1 MRRYIKLVITPILLL
16 CVLSSVNNSLLSF
29 TFVII
34 HEIAHILTSKLFGSN
49 FNNFRIGAYGS
60 RVELIDLD
68 FLRDK
73 ERLLIYISGPAINLI
88 IVIIGY
94 IISLGNENL
103 IIKIIIE
110 VNLAITLFNLL
121 PAYPLDGARVLEILL
136 SKKMIYK
143 KANKIISIMSYLIG
157 GFFIFT
163 SIVIIFITKKYNA
176 SLTIAGIIIIFITIK
191 ENKTK
196 MYIVMGNIFKKKKI
210 LAKNKYLENRT
221 ISVYIKQGLV
231 NLMAL
236 VDKNRFNIFYVLDDD
251 MKFLF
256 IIYEDELIEALKL
269 YGNITVE
276 EYYKKRKEGY

>member
-73 ERLLIYISGPAINLI
+73 ERLLIYISGPAINLM

>member
-196 MYIVMGNIFKKKKI
+196 MYIIMGNIFKKKKI

>member
-73 ERLLIYISGPAINLI
+73 ERLLIYISGPAINLM

-157 GFFIFT
+157 DFFIFT

>member
-157 GFFIFT
+157 DFFIFT

-196 MYIVMGNIFKKKKI
+196 MYIIMGNIFKKKKI

>member
-73 ERLLIYISGPAINLI
+73 ERLLIYISGPAINLM

-110 VNLAITLFNLL
+110 VYLAITLFNLL

-196 MYIVMGNIFKKKKI
+196 MYIIMGNIFKKKKI

>member
-73 ERLLIYISGPAINLI
+73 ERLLIYISGPAINLM

-196 MYIVMGNIFKKKKI
+196 MYIIMGNIFKKKKI

>member
-73 ERLLIYISGPAINLI
+73 ERLLIYISGPAINLM

-163 SIVIIFITKKYNA
+163 SIVIIFIAKKYNA

-196 MYIVMGNIFKKKKI
+196 MYIIMGNIFKKKKI

>member
-191 ENKTK
+191 ENKIK

>member
-60 RVELIDLD
+60 RVDLIDLD

-73 ERLLIYISGPAINLI
+73 ERLLIYISGPAINLM

-176 SLTIAGIIIIFITIK
+176 SLTIAGIIIIFISI
-191 ENKTK
+191 
-196 MYIVMGNIFKKKKI
+196 
-210 LAKNKYLENRT
+210 
-221 ISVYIKQGLV
+221 
-231 NLMAL
+231 
-236 VDKNRFNIFYVLDDD
+236 
-251 MKFLF
+251 
-256 IIYEDELIEALKL
+256 
-269 YGNITVE
+269 
-276 EYYKKRKEGY
+276 